1 MAPDYQCVHCGSP
14 IDLEDT
20 NVATDVALCR
30 SCGQTMAFST
40 IVGRRE
46 FAGVD
51 LSKPPKGVRVETSII
66 RGVELRYHRFSP
78 LVLFFIPF
86 TAIWSGF
93 SLWGI
98 YGRQFAEGKFDP
110 GAALAGLP
118 FLIGTI
124 FLLAFI
130 AFLLFGTRRL
140 SITPGRA
147 EVFTGVGPIGWRK
160 SMPLSRTTH
169 INLALSNYRV
179 NRVPQPEIVVTNED
193 GEVKFGATLPEDVRS
208 FFAATLRKATE
219 GS

>member
-1 MAPDYQCVHCGSP
+1 MAPEYHCVHCGLP

-30 SCGQTMAFST
+30 SCGETMAFSA

-66 RGVELRYHRFSP
+66 HGVELRYRRFSP
-78 LVLFFIPF
+78 VVLFLIPF
-86 TAIWSGF
+86 TALWSGF

-98 YGRQFAEGKFDP
+98 YGRQLAEGKLDL
-110 GAALAGLP
+110 GTALAGLP
-118 FLIGTI
+118 FLIGTAV
-124 FLLAFI
+124 LLTFI

-147 EVFTGVGPIGWRK
+147 EAFVGLGPFGWKKRW
-160 SMPLSRTTH
+160 
-169 INLALSNYRV
+169 
-179 NRVPQPEIVVTNED
+179 
-193 GEVKFGATLPEDVRS
+193 RS
-208 FFAATLRKATE
+208 ARPRAST
-219 GS
+219 SP